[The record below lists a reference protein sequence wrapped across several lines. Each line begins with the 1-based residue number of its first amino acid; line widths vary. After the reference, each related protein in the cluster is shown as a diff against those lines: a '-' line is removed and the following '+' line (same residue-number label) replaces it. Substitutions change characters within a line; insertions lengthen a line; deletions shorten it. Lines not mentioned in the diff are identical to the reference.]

1 MAVQTSKLIVALIDQ
16 FTAPSRGLSAAM
28 KNLTAASE
36 ANAAKLAAMR
46 GKMMDAVGAGYALYQ
61 GLSAPLNAATA
72 FEAKLEDI
80 GQKIDTPVK
89 ALPKLGQEVREIA
102 RQVTQSTMEM
112 AEGMDVLAGMGAN
125 REDSLALLMPIGRA
139 ATAYKASVTD
149 LAQAGYAALDNLK
162 VPADQFTKALDAMAE
177 AGKAGAFEL
186 KDMAQYFPSLGAAYQ
201 GLGQTGVSS
210 VADLAAALQIV
221 RKGTGDSSSAANN
234 LANVLQKIRAP
245 QTVKAFDKMGV
256 DLERELKAAAKRG
269 LTPIEAIAEITNKAL
284 KGDLGKLGDLFS
296 DSEVQKGI
304 RPLIQNIQ
312 EYRRIRA
319 EAMAAQGVVEA
330 DYQRRLQTG
339 EMAAK
344 RFSIA
349 IENINT
355 AIGAALLPALSD
367 MADTLV
373 PIINKMAAWAEANPE
388 LTRGLV
394 TVASGL
400 IAFKVAATAA
410 SFAGLFVKGAFL
422 DLTLAVLK
430 TGRALTTLGL
440 APVVGGLRALNFVTG
455 GTAKS
460 AKAGAKAA
468 VEQAASLLSQR
479 QAAYQSAVSLQNLAR
494 QGGVAGL
501 SLKQATANV
510 KATGAA
516 LVAAQADMKAANVA
530 LAATGTATNI
540 VTGAFRAMKIALIST
555 GVGAAVVGLAAA
567 GIWIYNNWTG
577 VTLAFEAFK
586 GAFMKA
592 MSPVM
597 PVIQPVIDG
606 VSWLWEKISN
616 LLGPIDEMGGGW
628 TRAGIAAGKFVGE
641 TLRYIIELPGKII
654 AAVGSFASAGMQLI
668 QSLWDGMVQ
677 KFGELIEWVKGIPG
691 RIAEAIGNIDLS
703 GVVKWPFGLG
713 GDGKI
718 TPAITGGG
726 GAAAIPNVPY
736 YAGGSLDGKRAAGG
750 PVRGGGTYLV
760 GEKGPELVT
769 FPHNGFVSSN
779 FDTLGILRKA
789 VGSGNQGSGG
799 HAAPA
804 ATQQTINVTV
814 NAKTGASVQEIADVV
829 VRTISA
835 KIGSVSN
842 RAYSDG
848 GM

>member
-1 MAVQTSKLIVALIDQ
+1 MSVLTSKLIVELLDK
-16 FTAPSRGLSAAM
+16 FTAPSRGMTAAL

-36 ANAAKLAAMR
+36 ANAARLAAMR

-61 GLSAPLNAATA
+61 GLSAPLSAATA
-72 FEAKLEDI
+72 FEARLEDI
-80 GQKIDTPVK
+80 GQKINAPVN
-89 ALPKLGQEVREIA
+89 ALPKLGQEIREIA
-102 RQVTQSTMEM
+102 RQVTQSSMEM

-125 REDSLALLMPIGRA
+125 REDSLALLKPIGRA

-245 QTVKAFDKMGV
+245 QTVKAFEKMGV
-256 DLERELKAAAKRG
+256 DLEKELTGAAKRG

-284 KGDLGKLGDLFS
+284 KGDLGQLGYLFS

-312 EYRRIRA
+312 EYRKIRT
-319 EAMAAQGVVEA
+319 EAMAAQGVVET

-339 EMAAK
+339 EVAAK
-344 RFSIA
+344 RFAIA
-349 IENINT
+349 LENINT
-355 AIGAALLPALSD
+355 ALGSALLPALAD
-367 MADTLV
+367 MADTFV
-373 PIINKMAAWAEANPE
+373 PIMDKMAAWTEANPK

-394 TVASGL
+394 TATSAL
-400 IAFKVAATAA
+400 IAFKVATTAA
-410 SFAGLFVKGAFL
+410 SYAGLFVKGAFL
-422 DLTLAVLK
+422 DLSVAAVGVARSLSRLAF
-430 TGRALTTLGL
+430 
-440 APVVGGLRALNFVTG
+440 APAIAGFRGLRSAVIG
-455 GTAKS
+455 YSAAAAIAGHGTAAAALGKS
-460 AKAGAKAA
+460 MLAMLNPLRLVTKAFHALK
-468 VEQAASLLSQR
+468 
-479 QAAYQSAVSLQNLAR
+479 LAII
-494 QGGVAGL
+494 GTGI
-501 SLKQATANV
+501 
-510 KATGAA
+510 GAA
-516 LVAAQADMKAANVA
+516 A
-530 LAATGTATNI
+530 
-540 VTGAFRAMKIALIST
+540 
-555 GVGAAVVGLAAA
+555 VGLAAA
-567 GIWIYNNWTG
+567 GAWIYNNWNG

-586 GAFMKA
+586 GAFQKA
-592 MSPVM
+592 MAPVM
-597 PVIQPVIDG
+597 PLMQPVIDG
-606 VSWLWEKISN
+606 VSWLWEKVSG
-616 LLGPIDEMGGGW
+616 LLGPVDELGGGW

-641 TLRYIIELPGKII
+641 TLRAVIELPGKI
-654 AAVGSFASAGMQLI
+654 AAAASNFASAGMQLI
-668 QSLWDGMVQ
+668 QSLWDGMVA
-677 KFGELIEWVKGIPG
+677 KFGELLEWVKGIPG

-703 GVVKWPFGLG
+703 GVVKLPFGLG

-736 YAGGSLDGKRAAGG
+736 YAGGSIDGKRAAGG

-769 FPHNGFVSSN
+769 FPQNGFVSSN
-779 FDTLGILRKA
+779 FDTLGILRKV
-789 VGSGNQGSGG
+789 VGSGHQNSGG
-799 HAAPA
+799 RTASAVP
-804 ATQQTINVTV
+804 QQTINVTV

-829 VRTISA
+829 VRTITS
-835 KIGSVSN
+835 KISSVSN
-842 RAYSDG
+842 RAFSDG

>member
-46 GKMMDAVGAGYALYQ
+46 GKMLDAVGAGYALYQ
-61 GLSAPLNAATA
+61 GLSAPLNAAAA

-80 GQKIDTPVK
+80 GQKIDIPVK

-256 DLERELKAAAKRG
+256 DLEKELKAAAKRG

-355 AIGAALLPALSD
+355 AVGAALLPALSD

-394 TVASGL
+394 TATSAL
-400 IAFKVAATAA
+400 IAFKVATTAA
-410 SFAGLFVKGAFL
+410 SYAGLFVKGAFL
-422 DLTLAVLK
+422 DLSIAALGVPRSLGRIAFAPVIAGFKALRSAMIGYSAAAAIAGHGAAGKALATSMLAFLNPLRLVTAAFHLLKLAVI
-430 TGRALTTLGL
+430 G
-440 APVVGGLRALNFVTG
+440 
-455 GTAKS
+455 
-460 AKAGAKAA
+460 
-468 VEQAASLLSQR
+468 
-479 QAAYQSAVSLQNLAR
+479 
-494 QGGVAGL
+494 
-501 SLKQATANV
+501 
-510 KATGAA
+510 
-516 LVAAQADMKAANVA
+516 
-530 LAATGTATNI
+530 
-540 VTGAFRAMKIALIST
+540 T
-555 GVGAAVVGLAAA
+555 GVGAIAVGLAAA

-606 VSWLWEKISN
+606 VSWLWEKVSN

-654 AAVGSFASAGMQLI
+654 AAAGSFGSAGMQLI

-677 KFGELIEWVKGIPG
+677 KFSELMEWVKGIPG
-691 RIAEAIGNIDLS
+691 RITEAIGNIDLS
-703 GVVKWPFGLG
+703 GMIKWPFGLG
-713 GDGKI
+713 GSGEI
-718 TPAITGGG
+718 TPAMTGGAPIPKNLASNID
-726 GAAAIPNVPY
+726 GA
-736 YAGGSLDGKRAAGG
+736 RASGG

-769 FPHNGFVSSN
+769 FPQNGFVSSN

-789 VGSGNQGSGG
+789 VGSGNQNSGG
-799 HAAPA
+799 RAAPA
-804 ATQQTINVTV
+804 AAPSIV
-814 NAKTGASVQEIADVV
+814 NHIVVHAKTGASAAEIADQVA
-829 VRTISA
+829 RAISA

-842 RAYSDG
+842 RAFSDG

>member
-36 ANAAKLAAMR
+36 ANAAKLTAMR

-80 GQKIDTPVK
+80 GQKIDIPVK

-186 KDMAQYFPSLGAAYQ
+186 KDMAQYFPTLGAAYQ

-256 DLERELKAAAKRG
+256 DLEKELKAAATRG

-284 KGDLGKLGDLFS
+284 KGDLGKLGNLFS
-296 DSEVQKGI
+296 DSEVQKGL

-349 IENINT
+349 IENINA

-394 TVASGL
+394 TATSAL
-400 IAFKVAATAA
+400 IAFKVATTAA
-410 SFAGLFVKGAFL
+410 SYAGLFVKGAFL
-422 DLTLAVLK
+422 DLSIAALGVTRSLA
-430 TGRALTTLGL
+430 RIAF
-440 APVVGGLRALNFVTG
+440 APVVAGFKALR
-455 GTAKS
+455 S
-460 AKAGAKAA
+460 AMIGYSAAAAIAGH
-468 VEQAASLLSQR
+468 
-479 QAAYQSAVSLQNLAR
+479 
-494 QGGVAGL
+494 
-501 SLKQATANV
+501 
-510 KATGAA
+510 GAA
-516 LVAAQADMKAANVA
+516 GKA
-530 LAATGTATNI
+530 LATSMLAFLNPLRLVTA
-540 VTGAFRAMKIALIST
+540 AFHLLKLAVIGT
-555 GVGAAVVGLAAA
+555 GVGAIAVGLAAA

-592 MSPVM
+592 LSPVM

-606 VSWLWEKISN
+606 VSWLWEKVSG

-654 AAVGSFASAGMQLI
+654 AAAGNFGSAGMQLI

-677 KFGELIEWVKGIPG
+677 KFSEMMEWVKGIPG
-691 RIAEAIGNIDLS
+691 RITEAIGNIDLS
-703 GVVKWPFGLG
+703 GMIKWPFGLG
-713 GDGKI
+713 GSGEI
-718 TPAITGGG
+718 TPAMTGGAPIPKIPAVSID
-726 GAAAIPNVPY
+726 GAKA
-736 YAGGSLDGKRAAGG
+736 SGG

-769 FPHNGFVSSN
+769 FPQNGFVSSN

-789 VGSGNQGSGG
+789 VGSSNQGSGG
-799 HAAPA
+799 RTVAAAAPS
-804 ATQQTINVTV
+804 IV
-814 NAKTGASVQEIADVV
+814 NHIVVHAKTGASADEIADQVA
-829 VRTISA
+829 RAISA

-842 RAYSDG
+842 RSFSDG